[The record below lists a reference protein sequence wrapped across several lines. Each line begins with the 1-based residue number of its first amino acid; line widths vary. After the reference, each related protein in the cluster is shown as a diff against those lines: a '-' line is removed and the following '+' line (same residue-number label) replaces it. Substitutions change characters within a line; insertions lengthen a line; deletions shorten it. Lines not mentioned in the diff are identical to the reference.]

1 MTPRELRLRQRIDDL
16 MDRYERD
23 VEKLRCRLE
32 RAEKQKRRLEN
43 RLRGMR
49 QSRDMWRR
57 RREARRP
64 YSPSTGTYICP
75 ACSSPKTL
83 QAQTCLACY
92 VEKRRSPEWREK
104 ARQWQLMR
112 WEEVA

>member
-1 MTPRELRLRQRIDDL
+1 MTGRELRLRQRIDDL

-57 RREARRP
+57 RREVSRP
-64 YSPSTGTYICP
+64 YSPSTGTYVCP
-75 ACSSPKTL
+75 ECSSPKTL